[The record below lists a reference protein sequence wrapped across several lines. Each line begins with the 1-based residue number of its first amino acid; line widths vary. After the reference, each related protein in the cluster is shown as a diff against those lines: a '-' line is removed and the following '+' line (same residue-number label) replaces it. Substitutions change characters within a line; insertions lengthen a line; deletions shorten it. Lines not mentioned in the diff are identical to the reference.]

1 MSVPYEST
9 EQRNSSL
16 DALVAA
22 NQEDMDLIELT
33 PYEPILYAIPKEQR
47 DTELQLLQRAATF
60 QPELYRRIEPLATKK
75 ELGQFIRE
83 MEQTQEEYM
92 SQAIASLTETNLQTI
107 TRMQR
112 TFEQAGSQ
120 QESFISDS
128 DSMLATRTRE
138 LKDVINGLERKLV
151 QFLVFTGA
159 TALTASILVSVLLW
173 RLLG

>member
-1 MSVPYEST
+1 MSLQYEST
-9 EQRNSSL
+9 GQRNSSL

-22 NQEDMDLIELT
+22 NEEDVAQIELT

-47 DTELQLLQRAATF
+47 DTELQLLQRAAQF
-60 QPELYRRIEPLATKK
+60 QPELYRKIEPLATRK
-75 ELGQFIRE
+75 ELGLFIRE
-83 MEQTQEEYM
+83 MEQTQEEYIG
-92 SQAIASLTETNLQTI
+92 QAIRVLEETNQQTAV
-107 TRMQR
+107 RMQR
-112 TFEQAGSQ
+112 TLEQVGSQ

-151 QFLVFTGA
+151 KFLVFTGA
-159 TALTASILVSVLLW
+159 TALTSSILVSVLLW

>member
-1 MSVPYEST
+1 MSLQYEST
-9 EQRNSSL
+9 GQRNSSL

-22 NQEDMDLIELT
+22 NEEDVAQIELT
-33 PYEPILYAIPKEQR
+33 PYQPILYAIPKEQR

-60 QPELYRRIEPLATKK
+60 QPELYRKIEPLATRK

-83 MEQTQEEYM
+83 MEQAQEEYM
-92 SQAIASLTETNLQTI
+92 GQAVRTLEETNLQTVARI
-107 TRMQR
+107 QR
-112 TFEQAGSQ
+112 TLEQAGSL
-120 QESFISDS
+120 QENFITDS
-128 DSMLATRTRE
+128 SSVLASRTRE

-151 QFLVFTGA
+151 KFLVFTGA

>member
-1 MSVPYEST
+1 MSLQYEST
-9 EQRNSSL
+9 EQRNSAL

-22 NQEDMDLIELT
+22 NEEDVAQIELT

-60 QPELYRRIEPLATKK
+60 QPELYQKIEPLATRK

-92 SQAIASLTETNLQTI
+92 SQAIASLTETNLQTAA
-107 TRMQR
+107 RMQR
-112 TFEQAGSQ
+112 TLEQAGSQ

-128 DSMLATRTRE
+128 DSMLDTRTRE

-159 TALTASILVSVLLW
+159 TALTSSILVSVLLW